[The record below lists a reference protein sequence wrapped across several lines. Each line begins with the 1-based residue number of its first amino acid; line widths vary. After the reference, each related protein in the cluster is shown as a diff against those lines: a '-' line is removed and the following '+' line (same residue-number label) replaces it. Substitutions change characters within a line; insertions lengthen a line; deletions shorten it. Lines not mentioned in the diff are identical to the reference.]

1 MGIADESATKR
12 ILELDPLEWKDIPAQ
27 RKPDDMVQY
36 IVEKGLTEVPA
47 EYIQPPHM
55 RPAQQQRSQLGS
67 GNGSVP
73 VIDMAL
79 LKDEEGK
86 KQVQAEIIRAC
97 EDWDSSR

>member
-1 MGIADESATKR
+1 MGISDESATKR
-12 ILELDPLEWKDIPAQ
+12 ILELDPPEWKDIPAQ

-47 EYIQPPHM
+47 EYIQM
-55 RPAQQQRSQLGS
+55 RPAQQQRGQLGS

-79 LKDEEGK
+79 LKTRKGLSCLCKEASAGGYHS
-86 KQVQAEIIRAC
+86 C
-97 EDWDSSR
+97 L